1 MSNRFARSADP
12 DDAPGE
18 GPVRC
23 PHCGSLNTSF
33 EQRKGTSICRVL
45 YYCEDCA
52 QPFEE
57 FR

>member
-1 MSNRFARSADP
+1 MSNRFARSSDP
-12 DDAPGE
+12 DDAPGDE
-18 GPVRC
+18 PVRC
-23 PHCGSLNTSF
+23 PHCGSLDTSF

-45 YYCEDCA
+45 YYCEECD